1 MATKPFETNVLA
13 CLFSPT
19 YKVRKMLEFASASW
33 VALFMATANNNVFIL
48 GPAVSTFSA
57 VIEYNRVSN
66 FQDAVLQRNEEQ
78 NKDVTDS
85 TEHTQLSPQTVVI
98 HTATRT

>member
-1 MATKPFETNVLA
+1 
-13 CLFSPT
+13 
-19 YKVRKMLEFASASW
+19 
-33 VALFMATANNNVFIL
+33 MATAKNNVFIP
-48 GPAVSTFSA
+48 GPALSTFSA

-66 FQDAVLQRNEEQ
+66 FQVAVLRRNEEL

-85 TEHTQLSPQTVVI
+85 TEHTQLSPQTAVT

>member
-19 YKVRKMLEFASASW
+19 YKVRKMREFASASR
-33 VALFMATANNNVFIL
+33 VAFFMATANNNVFIL
-48 GPAVSTFSA
+48 GPALSTFSA
-57 VIEYNRVSN
+57 VIEYNSVSN
-66 FQDAVLQRNEEQ
+66 FQVAVLQRNEEL

-85 TEHTQLSPQTVVI
+85 TEHTQLSPQTAVT